1 MESKVGLITPFLML
15 SAGAIASIIM
25 YKRGVDLYTMLWG
38 LLIVLLIFYVI
49 GDIIRYIYASI
60 KPRVIP
66 KLDYDDVEVPV
77 RVSYKNGTGNVIE
90 HEGVDTE
97 EFDENEIDRAE
108 FNKEK
113 SDYEFDTMN
122 NESENENY
130 SDDELEEYSDE
141 DLEDEV

>member
-38 LLIVLLIFYVI
+38 LLIVLLIFYVV

-60 KPRVIP
+60 KPRIIP
-66 KLDYDDVEVPV
+66 KLDYDDVEVPI
-77 RVSYKNGTGNVIE
+77 RISKRSGTGYDMEN
-90 HEGVDTE
+90 DDAE
-97 EFDENEIDRAE
+97 EYDESEYDEDE
-108 FNKEK
+108 FSKEK
-113 SDYEFDTMN
+113 SDYDFDDMN
-122 NESENENY
+122 NNSENEGY